1 MSPAPSHDSLP
12 RPDDVALMRLIADG
26 DEEAFRLLVERHQHL
41 VCGTITKMLG
51 DPIEAEDLAQ
61 QVFLRVYKAAK
72 SYQPSAQFKTWLF
85 TIVRNLVLN
94 EYRRRTRAW
103 LQPLPS
109 QDDDESSSYGAEL
122 PDKAAKSPDQQTL
135 EKEMMRAIDRA
146 ILALPE
152 QQRLAVILR
161 RYDEFSYEE
170 IAAVLKTTVP
180 STKSLLFR
188 ARESLREALQRYL
201 GEGEGI

>member
-1 MSPAPSHDSLP
+1 MSPTPSHDSLSH
-12 RPDDVALMRLIADG
+12 PDDVALMRLIAEG
-26 DEEAFRLLVERHQHL
+26 DEEAFRLLVERYQHL

-109 QDDDESSSYGAEL
+109 PEEDESSSYGAEL
-122 PDKAAKSPDQQTL
+122 PDKAAKSPDQQAL

-170 IAAVLKTTVP
+170 IATVLKTTVP

-201 GEGEGI
+201 GEGEAI

>member
-1 MSPAPSHDSLP
+1 MSSPSGHNPSP
-12 RPDDVALMRLIADG
+12 QPDDVELMRLVAAG
-26 DEEAFRLLVERHQHL
+26 DDEAFRLLVERYERI

-61 QVFLRVYKAAK
+61 QVFLRVYRAA
-72 SYQPSAQFKTWLF
+72 STYQATAQFKTWLF
-85 TIVRNLVLN
+85 TILRNLVLN

-103 LQPLPS
+103 LQPLP
-109 QDDDESSSYGAEL
+109 DAGDEATSAYGAEL
-122 PDKAAKSPDQQTL
+122 SDKATKSPDQHAL
-135 EKEMMRAIDRA
+135 DREMMQAIDRA

-188 ARESLREALQRYL
+188 ARESLRDALQRYL
-201 GEGEGI
+201 GDEK

>member
-1 MSPAPSHDSLP
+1 MSSPTGHD
-12 RPDDVALMRLIADG
+12 PDAHPGDVELMRLVASG
-26 DEEAFRLLVERHQHL
+26 DEEAFRLLVERYQRL

-61 QVFLRVYKAAK
+61 QVFLRVFRAAK
-72 SYQPSAQFKTWLF
+72 TYQPSAQFKTWLF
-85 TIVRNLVLN
+85 TILRNLVLN

-103 LQPLPS
+103 LQPLPNPE
-109 QDDDESSSYGAEL
+109 DDDTSAYGAEL
-122 PDKAAKSPDQQTL
+122 PDKSAKSPAHHAL
-135 EKEMMRAIDRA
+135 EKEMMAAIDRA

-180 STKSLLFR
+180 ATKSLLFR
-188 ARESLREALQRYL
+188 ARETLRVALQQYL
-201 GEGEGI
+201 GDTPAP

>member
-1 MSPAPSHDSLP
+1 MSTGSLP
-12 RPDDVALMRLIADG
+12 DPHPDDIALMRLIADG

-61 QVFLRVYKAAK
+61 QVFLRVYRAART
-72 SYQPSAQFKTWLF
+72 YQPSAQFKTWLF

-103 LQPLPS
+103 FQPLPGGG
-109 QDDDESSSYGAEL
+109 DDDESGYGAPEL
-122 PDKAAKSPDQQTL
+122 ADKSVKTPAQHSLDA
-135 EKEMMRAIDRA
+135 EMMRAIDQA

-188 ARESLREALQRYL
+188 ARESLRESLQRYL
-201 GEGEGI
+201 GEGGT

>member
-1 MSPAPSHDSLP
+1 MSTSTGHDSP
-12 RPDDVALMRLIADG
+12 PQPDDVALMRLIADD

-103 LQPLPS
+103 LQPLPN

-122 PDKAAKSPDQQTL
+122 PDKAAKSPDQQAL

-201 GEGEGI
+201 GEGEGK